1 MNNINKKK
9 LVPKYR
15 FSEFENSGEWNVN
28 SLKDLAKRKIKRN
41 KNINL
46 KRVLSN
52 SAIDGI
58 IEQNNFFK
66 KNIANENNLENYFLV
81 DNGDYIY
88 NPRISKNA
96 PVGPISKNKIG
107 KGIMSPLYLIFRF
120 NIEQNDFFEHFFK
133 TNYWHKYLNYKA
145 NRGARYDRL
154 NISNED
160 FFNML
165 LPYPEELEQQKIADC
180 LTSLDELIEL
190 ETQKLE
196 TYKLHKKGLM
206 QKLFPEED
214 KTVPSL
220 RFPEFENRMEWKNII
235 LSDLLN
241 YERPEKYIVNNTEYN
256 GENVPVLTAN
266 KSFILGYTNETYG
279 IFKDFPVIIF
289 DDFTVDMKYVDFPF
303 KVKSSAIKILKI
315 KQKDNIKFL
324 FESMKMINFDAKE
337 HKRYYISEFQYFF
350 LKVPEPKEQQKIADC
365 LSSLDELINAQNE
378 KIENLKTHKKG
389 LIQGLFPTVEEVD
402 E

>member
-220 RFPEFENRMEWKNII
+220 RFPEFKNSKEWKKDKLDNICFFQEGYAFSSNDFIDNDSDSLQVIRITDINNKNKNLNKVYFSANLLRDFSLDKYIIDNGSLI
-235 LSDLLN
+235 LS
-241 YERPEKYIVNNTEYN
+241 
-256 GENVPVLTAN
+256 LTGAAGFN
-266 KSFILGYTNETYG
+266 FLIWKSG
-279 IFKDFPVIIF
+279 K
-289 DDFTVDMKYVDFPF
+289 
-303 KVKSSAIKILKI
+303 A
-315 KQKDNIKFL
+315 
-324 FESMKMINFDAKE
+324 
-337 HKRYYISEFQYFF
+337 
-350 LKVPEPKEQQKIADC
+350 
-365 LSSLDELINAQNE
+365 LINQRTM
-378 KIENLKTHKKG
+378 KIDFKLKEIVG
-389 LIQGLFPTVEEVD
+389 
-402 E
+402 